1 MQEEGLL
8 IKKGYLVKSSGD
20 GNGGGGT
27 PFVGCQWC
35 LSKKVCVKC

>member
-20 GNGGGGT
+20 GGGGT